1 MREDADIADV
11 AIVGCGP
18 VGQTLAILLGQRG
31 WRVSLYE
38 KRPRPY
44 PLPRAVHFDHEVA
57 RILQAAGLGEDLQ
70 RLTEPADVYE
80 WKNAKGETLIRIG
93 AEESSVSGWPEANM
107 FHQPS
112 LEKAL
117 DRRIRS
123 LENVAVYHGREG
135 VALRD
140 DGDRAVLT
148 VADAATGERH
158 DIAARWV
165 VGCDGANSFVRGHLE
180 SAVTNLGFF
189 FDWLIVDV
197 IPREQ
202 RVWDPINGQICDPAR
217 PTTVVSGG
225 PGRRRWEFMR
235 LPGESIADLD
245 DEATAWRLLAPWDI
259 RPDNATLERH
269 AVYTFQARCAD
280 RWRAGRVLLAGDA
293 AHQMPPFAGQGM
305 CAGIRDAMNVFWKLD
320 LVLRGAASD
329 ALLDTYPSER
339 IPQVRKVI
347 DFSIELGKVI
357 CVADPAAAT
366 VRDEAMIAA
375 ARERG
380 LTPPVPTPAL
390 GTGCSAERDPLAGEL
405 FVQARVRRAGAAGL
419 FDDVVGRGFVLVSP
433 FGDPTTQLDP
443 AQAAYFASFGGVGTQ
458 VAPGAAVEDVDGS
471 YRRWFD
477 RHGVAVVLQRPD
489 FHVFGAA
496 AALEGCGSLVDDLR
510 RHLTPCIEAPV
521 LCTGGGSAGS
531 RHDV

>member
-1 MREDADIADV
+1 MRDGGDVADV
-11 AIVGCGP
+11 TIVGCGP
-18 VGQTLAILLGQRG
+18 VGQTLAILLGQGG
-31 WRVSLYE
+31 WRVSIYE
-38 KRPRPY
+38 KQPRPY

-57 RILQAAGLGEDLQ
+57 RILQAAGLGDDLP

-93 AEESSVSGWPEANM
+93 AEGSSVSGWPEANM

-112 LEKAL
+112 LEEAL

-123 LENVAVYHGREG
+123 LENVAVYRGREA

-140 DGDRAVLT
+140 DGDGAVLT
-148 VADAATGERH
+148 VADAVTGERY
-158 DIAARWV
+158 DVAARWV
-165 VGCDGANSFVRGHLE
+165 VGCDGANSFVRRHLE
-180 SAVTNLGFF
+180 STVTNLGFF

-197 IPREQ
+197 MPRE
-202 RVWDPINGQICDPAR
+202 RRGWDPINGQICDPAR
-217 PTTVVSGG
+217 PTTMVSGG

-245 DEATAWRLLAPWDI
+245 DEATAWRLLAPWNI
-259 RPDNATLERH
+259 SPDNATLERH

-280 RWRAGRVLLAGDA
+280 RWRAGRLLLAGDA

-305 CAGIRDAMNVFWKLD
+305 CAGIRDAANVFWKLD

-339 IPQVRKVI
+339 MPQVRRVI

-357 CVADPAAAT
+357 CVADPAAAAA
-366 VRDEAMIAA
+366 RDEAMIAA
-375 ARERG
+375 VRERG
-380 LTPPVPTPAL
+380 LTPPLPAPAL
-390 GTGCSAERDPLAGEL
+390 GSGCSAEHDPLAGEL
-405 FVQARVRRAGAAGL
+405 FVQGRVRRAGTTGL
-419 FDDVVGRGFVLVSP
+419 FDDVVGRGFMLVSP
-433 FGDPTTQLDP
+433 FGDPAAQLDP
-443 AQAAYFASFGGVGTQ
+443 ARAADFASIGGVGAQ
-458 VAPGAAVEDVDGS
+458 VGAGAAVDDVDGS
-471 YRRWFD
+471 YQRWFD

-496 AALEGCGSLVDDLR
+496 AGLEGSESLVDDLR
-510 RHLTPCIEAPV
+510 RRLGPRIDTPALRSGV
-521 LCTGGGSAGS
+521 VRTRGGS
-531 RHDV
+531 V